1 MKKYIVKM
9 SQTAKEDLAN
19 IISYLRYDLAGDI
32 IADKYKILF
41 KQELKKLEDVAGSM
55 PILDEKLTGHE
66 NIRKINVRNYIVFYS
81 IDERNDRVFVIRIG
95 HAFMNWEKYLKDE

>member
-1 MKKYIVKM
+1 MKKYIIKVSK
-9 SQTAKEDLAN
+9 TAEQDLEN

-55 PILDEKLTGHE
+55 PVLDEE
-66 NIRKINVRNYIVFYS
+66 
-81 IDERNDRVFVIRIG
+81 
-95 HAFMNWEKYLKDE
+95 